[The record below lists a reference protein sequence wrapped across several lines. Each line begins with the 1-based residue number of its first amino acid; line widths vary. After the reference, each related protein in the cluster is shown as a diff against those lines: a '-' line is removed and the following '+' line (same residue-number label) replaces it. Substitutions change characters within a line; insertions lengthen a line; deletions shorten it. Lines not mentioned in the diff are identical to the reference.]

1 MDLLATGYLVLMH
14 HPEAGTF
21 APAFQ
26 TMDEAENFAN
36 AMRLVTDDM
45 AISEPVPMVHTINR
59 KGKLSSNL

>member
-14 HPEAGTF
+14 HCEAGTF

-36 AMRLVTDDM
+36 AMRLVTDDI
-45 AISEPVPMVHTINR
+45 AISEPVPIVHTMNR